1 VAEGDTILR
10 TAKRLDAALGGRRVS
25 ARAPNP
31 RGRAA
36 RVERLDGRVLQ
47 GVEARGKHL
56 LLGFE
61 DDLVLHSHLA
71 MSGTWQVK
79 SRGARWRRS
88 PQSAWLILA
97 AGDAQA
103 AQFGGP
109 TLRLLDAG
117 RLRRDPT
124 IGRLGPDILAG
135 DFSPQREAESLRRA
149 AGDRAELGEVLLDQ
163 RLIAGIGNIFKSEG
177 CFAAAIS
184 PWRRLADLDDEQ
196 LARVIESTRELMVA
210 AVHSGRQ
217 PRRVYRRAG
226 QACTRCGNAL
236 RSRGQGD
243 ANRTAYW
250 CPDCQRGPEPA
261 KS

>member
-10 TAKRLDAALGGRRVS
+10 TAKRLDAALGGHRVS
-25 ARAPNP
+25 AHAPNP

-36 RVERLDGRVLQ
+36 SVERLDGRVLE

-56 LLGFE
+56 LLRFE

-79 SRGARWRRS
+79 SHGARWRRS
-88 PQSAWLILA
+88 PRSAWLILA
-97 AGDAQA
+97 AGGTQA

-124 IGRLGPDILAG
+124 LGRLGPDILGA
-135 DFSPQREAESLRRA
+135 DFSPQRGAESLRRA
-149 AGDRAELGEVLLDQ
+149 AGGGAELGEVLLDQ

-177 CFAAAIS
+177 CFAAAVS
-184 PWRRLADLDDEQ
+184 PWRRLADLDDG
-196 LARVIESTRELMVA
+196 LLTRVIESTRELMVA

-226 QACTRCGNAL
+226 EACPRCGTEL
-236 RSRGQGD
+236 RSHGQGD
-243 ANRTAYW
+243 SNRTTYW
-250 CPDCQRGPEPA
+250 CPGCQV
-261 KS
+261 

>member
-1 VAEGDTILR
+1 MAEGDTILR

-25 ARAPNP
+25 ARAPNR

-36 RVERLDGRVLQ
+36 RVERLDGRVLEE
-47 GVEARGKHL
+47 VEARGKHL
-56 LLGFE
+56 LLRFD

-71 MSGTWQVK
+71 MSGSWQVK
-79 SRGARWRRS
+79 SHGSRWRRS

-97 AGDAQA
+97 AGATQA

-124 IGRLGPDILAG
+124 LGRLGPDILAA
-135 DFSPQREAESLRRA
+135 DFSPQWGAESLRRA
-149 AGDRAELGEVLLDQ
+149 AGDSGLGEVLLDQ

-177 CFAAAIS
+177 CFAAAVS
-184 PWRRLADLDDEQ
+184 PWRRLADLDDGQ
-196 LARVIESTRELMVA
+196 LARVIESTRALMVA
-210 AVHSGRQ
+210 AVESGRQ

-226 QACTRCGNAL
+226 EACARCGTAL

-243 ANRTAYW
+243 SNRITYW
-250 CPDCQRGPEPA
+250 CPGCQV
-261 KS
+261 